1 MALLAREKCLT
12 FLREKMSQFFEL
24 TDYQKNELKIYD
36 RTKEKEF
43 VWMDNFMGI
52 HPFFIPRGK
61 RLWEWVDIYSVIY
74 IFSSFVI
81 H

>member
-1 MALLAREKCLT
+1 
-12 FLREKMSQFFEL
+12 MSQFFEL
-24 TDYQKNELKIYD
+24 DDYQKNELKIYD

-61 RLWEWVDIYSVIY
+61 RLGVGGHLFCDLY
-74 IFSSFVI
+74 FQ
-81 H
+81 